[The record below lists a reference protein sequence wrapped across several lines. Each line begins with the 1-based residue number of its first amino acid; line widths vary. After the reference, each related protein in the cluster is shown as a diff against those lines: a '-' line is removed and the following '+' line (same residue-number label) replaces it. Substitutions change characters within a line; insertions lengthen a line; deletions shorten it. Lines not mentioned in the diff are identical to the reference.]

1 MQSKVSDENQ
11 KNEGM
16 LYQDAVYINNIYNN
30 IYNKIILRPLAVTSY

>member
-16 LYQDAVYINNIYNN
+16 LYQDAVYINNIYN
-30 IYNKIILRPLAVTSY
+30 KIFLRHLAVTSY

>member
-16 LYQDAVYINNIYNN
+16 LYQDAVYINNIYN
-30 IYNKIILRPLAVTSY
+30 KIILLHLAVTSY

>member
-16 LYQDAVYINNIYNN
+16 LYQDAVYINNIYN
-30 IYNKIILRPLAVTSY
+30 KIILRPLAVTSY

>member
-16 LYQDAVYINNIYNN
+16 LYQDAVYINNIYN
-30 IYNKIILRPLAVTSY
+30 KIILLKLNSKPMQP